1 MRRIIDLIFTIILFL
16 YLIVLSVS
24 DVKSRKLPAG
34 LLRLGFFISVF
45 SILIGCFWGW
55 PLSELPRRVM
65 TALLGAVPGVML
77 IVLSYYSDKVGRGDG
92 IVLAI
97 VGITESCT
105 FSVTLMFIA
114 CILLAVFSGIM
125 MAIHKI
131 GARTRMPYIPFLAGS
146 YIFLKICEGRM
157 AVL

>member
-1 MRRIIDLIFTIILFL
+1 MIFTMIMFL

-45 SILIGCFWGW
+45 SILIGCFWGR

-97 VGITESCT
+97 VGITELYFFGDLDVYCLHLACGLFRNIDGYSQDRRSNKDAIYAVSGGIIY
-105 FSVTLMFIA
+105 FSQNL
-114 CILLAVFSGIM
+114 
-125 MAIHKI
+125 
-131 GARTRMPYIPFLAGS
+131 
-146 YIFLKICEGRM
+146 
-157 AVL
+157 